1 MAVSR
6 YSASIFTD
14 TASLNGANL
23 TNGEGGRQLGDI
35 RRNPPRLILAEQ
47 LGGAKLLGLSGRVN
61 RWQIQFR
68 DLSSVYRQEFGPL

>member
-1 MAVSR
+1 MGAAN
-6 YSASIFTD
+6 SAPIRSGIESFT
-14 TASLNGANL
+14 GR
-23 TNGEGGRQLGDI
+23 EGRQLGDI

-68 DLSSVYRQEFGPL
+68 GLSSVYRQEFGPL